1 MQGLSISIIGLL
13 ITFFALGVFILLM
26 IVLQRIFP
34 PKPEPEEA
42 EDEKAGAVVQIE
54 LDQPSSQMDEE
65 AEVAA
70 AIAAAVSYI
79 QAANQT
85 GLGANLESGRGSW
98 WGAHRAAAVQSSHLS
113 KK

>member
-34 PKPEPEEA
+34 PKPETQEEA
-42 EDEKAGAVVQIE
+42 EKVELVVQIE
-54 LDQPSSQMDEE
+54 LDQAPSQMDE
-65 AEVAA
+65 AGEVAA
-70 AIAAAVSYI
+70 AIAAAVSYF
-79 QAANQT
+79 QAANQPS
-85 GLGANLESGRGSW
+85 LGANLEGGRGRW
-98 WGAHRAAAVQSSHLS
+98 WAANRSAAGRVSNLR